1 MSQTKAQLI
10 DGKSAEIEFTGGSAS
25 APAIS
30 FTGDTNTGIYSPG
43 ADQVAVATNGTG
55 QLFISSLGNIGIGAA
70 SPSAWSY
77 GGNIA
82 MLGTGRYIASTSD
95 DIRFASNVY
104 TSDVERYAANG
115 FATRY
120 RMSDGTHQW
129 ATAVT
134 GTANNAITYNESMR
148 ITAAGLV
155 GIGSSTPGSYN
166 AFADDLVIANGSGNP
181 GITLAG
187 SATGWGSIYFA
198 DGITGSEPYRG
209 YIQYSHTND
218 RMTFATGGGLAAMHI
233 DSSQRV
239 GIGTTSPITTQGGLD
254 VSSGGISLV
263 IGADT
268 PHYTNAEEPFGL
280 LFGISDSS
288 TNELYIGGG
297 TTAINAATDIRFHT
311 AANNTT
317 TSGSERARIDSS
329 GRLLV
334 GTSTSTSATV
344 NGLVGKTQIASS
356 ENAALA
362 LHGHSSTALYG
373 ADIVF
378 TRSRSATI
386 GTNTIVQ
393 NGDEFGRIYFTGAN
407 GTGFDYGASIQAV
420 VDGTPGVGDMPGRL
434 VFSTTADGAS
444 TPTERMRIT
453 NAGKVLIGTST
464 SANTVVFAV
473 QSDVAGSAGGNYP
486 LATIESTGTS
496 DSGAACLHLGKK
508 ANDTSTS
515 NVFQRFYINSS
526 GTGSGQ
532 INANGASA
540 AAFGSFSDER
550 LKENIVDLPPQLQNI
565 CDLRPVEFDYK
576 DGSGHQIGFIAQEMQ
591 EVYPDVIG
599 ETEGTLTVTGW
610 SKTEARLV
618 KALQEAIGRIETL
631 EGMVAVNN
639 ITIDEQQHQL
649 STLAARLT
657 ALESA

>member
-263 IGADT
+263 IGADSNAQTRTNSAIKAARLAT

-434 VFSTTADGAS
+434 VFSTTASGAS
-444 TPTERMRIT
+444 SPTERTRIT
-453 NAGKVLIGTST
+453 SGGRLLQFSSGGDAFVGVTGSGAGLVNTLLALNHSGTST
-464 SANTVVFAV
+464 T
-473 QSDVAGSAGGNYP
+473 
-486 LATIESTGTS
+486 TGTNCFYVATNGDVRNTNNSYGAIS
-496 DSGAACLHLGKK
+496 DIK
-508 ANDTSTS
+508 
-515 NVFQRFYINSS
+515 
-526 GTGSGQ
+526 
-532 INANGASA
+532 
-540 AAFGSFSDER
+540 
-550 LKENIVDLPPQLQNI
+550 LKENIVDANSQWDDIKSLQVRKYNFK
-565 CDLRPVEFDYK
+565 PETNQQT
-576 DGSGHQIGFIAQEMQ
+576 HTQIGLVAQEV
-591 EVYPDVIG
+591 ELVSPGLVSESPDLDEDG
-599 ETEGTLTVTGW
+599 NDLGTVTK
-610 SKTEARLV
+610 SVNYSVLYMKAV
-618 KALQEAIGRIETL
+618 KALQEAMERIETL
-631 EGMVAVNN
+631 EAKVA
-639 ITIDEQQHQL
+639 
-649 STLAARLT
+649 
-657 ALESA
+657 ALETP

>member
-25 APAIS
+25 GPAIS
-30 FTGDTNTGIYSPG
+30 FTGDSNTGIYSPG

-263 IGADT
+263 IGADSNAQTRTNSAIKAARLAT

-334 GTSTSTSATV
+334 GTSSALTGSNSQYSKV
-344 NGLVGKTQIASS
+344 VALGNSAN
-356 ENAALA
+356 NAAGYFSIAAGSARGNDEDVANLWF
-362 LHGHSSTALYG
+362 TDNG
-373 ADIVF
+373 A
-378 TRSRSATI
+378 
-386 GTNTIVQ
+386 G
-393 NGDEFGRIYFTGAN
+393 EY
-407 GTGFDYGASIQAV
+407 ASIRVFA
-420 VDGTPGVGDMPGRL
+420 DGAPGSGDYPGRL

-444 TPTERMRIT
+444 SPTERMRIANYGQVFTYADSVNAFSVASSGATSAT
-453 NAGKVLIGTST
+453 NACIYLQAGATGIDTGTIT
-464 SANTVVFAV
+464 FRV
-473 QSDVAGSAGGNYP
+473 QCNGDVDNQNNSYGAISDV
-486 LATIESTGTS
+486 
-496 DSGAACLHLGKK
+496 K
-508 ANDTSTS
+508 
-515 NVFQRFYINSS
+515 
-526 GTGSGQ
+526 
-532 INANGASA
+532 
-540 AAFGSFSDER
+540 
-550 LKENIVDLPPQLQNI
+550 LKENIVDAPAP
-565 CDLRPVEFDYK
+565 
-576 DGSGHQIGFIAQEMQ
+576 SG
-591 EVYPDVIG
+591 
-599 ETEGTLTVTGW
+599 TT
-610 SKTEARLV
+610 
-618 KALQEAIGRIETL
+618 
-631 EGMVAVNN
+631 
-639 ITIDEQQHQL
+639 
-649 STLAARLT
+649 
-657 ALESA
+657 

>member
-1 MSQTKAQLI
+1 MANERISQMPAISSFATGDLLPIVDVSEISASDKN
-10 DGKSAEIEFTGGSAS
+10 KSVTFGELFRNVLGGSAS
-25 APAIS
+25 APSIA
-30 FTGDTNTGIYSPG
+30 FTGDQNTGIYSPG

-55 QLFISSLGNIGIGAA
+55 RLFVDASGSISTSSTAWQGGSAYQLGGLQIGASTYAKALLQTGGTSRAEWLFDSADNYLLAKSGSFYIFNTTANPITFATNGSERLRISS
-70 SPSAWSY
+70 
-77 GGNIA
+77 
-82 MLGTGRYIASTSD
+82 T
-95 DIRFASNVY
+95 
-104 TSDVERYAANG
+104 
-115 FATRY
+115 
-120 RMSDGTHQW
+120 
-129 ATAVT
+129 
-134 GTANNAITYNESMR
+134 
-148 ITAAGLV
+148 GLV
-155 GIGSSTPGSYN
+155 GIGTSSPQASARLHVYATGDYIDESAPFTVGDSTAGGMRLFFGINNTSNYGYIGS
-166 AFADDLVIANGSGNP
+166 VE
-181 GITLAG
+181 
-187 SATGWGSIYFA
+187 SATA
-198 DGITGSEPYRG
+198 YRSLVL
-209 YIQYSHTND
+209 QP
-218 RMTFATGGGLAAMHI
+218 GGGN
-233 DSSQRV
+233 V
-239 GIGTTSPITTQGGLD
+239 GIGTTSPNSKLAVSNGGAESFEFYPAD
-254 VSSGGISLV
+254 ASNVNKINYYNRSGAV
-263 IGADT
+263 YCDAVQ
-268 PHYTNAEEPFGL
+268 
-280 LFGISDSS
+280 
-288 TNELYIGGG
+288 
-297 TTAINAATDIRFHT
+297 NAASHQFAIQGT
-311 AANNTT
+311 
-317 TSGSERARIDSS
+317 EKARLDSS

-618 KALQEAIGRIETL
+618 KALQEAIGRIEAL